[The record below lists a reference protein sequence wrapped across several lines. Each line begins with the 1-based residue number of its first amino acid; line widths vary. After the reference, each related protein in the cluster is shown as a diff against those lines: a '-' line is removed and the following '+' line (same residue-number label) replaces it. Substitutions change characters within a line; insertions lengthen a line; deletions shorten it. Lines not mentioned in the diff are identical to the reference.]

1 MRTLRKRLCLLGIFL
16 MGLGGLLFA
25 YAQPRNCIIRF
36 ITEGRLNA
44 WTVVE
49 IGGGFLAL
57 IGFFI
62 IIYTLRSEKI
72 SSK

>member
-1 MRTLRKRLCLLGIFL
+1 MSVLKKRIYLLGIFL
-16 MGLGGLLFA
+16 MVFGGLVFL

-49 IGGGFLAL
+49 IGGGILAL
-57 IGFFI
+57 IGVFI
-62 IIYTLRSEKI
+62 IIYGLRKE
-72 SSK
+72 